1 MVSTQIRKSL
11 CVQDGHTGTVAASGA
26 SSKTMARRTL
36 TVVDLFSGAGGMS
49 AGFARRPGFQIV
61 GAVDIEQGKP
71 CEGPGATAC
80 NSSYS
85 LNTGV
90 VPVAEDLF
98 TLSPEA
104 LRAEIR
110 RRTGIDLKPGSLGV
124 LSACPPC
131 TDFSRAK
138 PTNHLVDGGRNSLTG
153 RVGEF
158 IAYFRPR
165 HVVMENAREFLQGKF
180 GHHSEALIVRLR
192 EAGYDVKADIRFLT
206 DYGLPQIRE
215 RALVVASR
223 VGEARALD
231 DLWDGLTVAPTA
243 VTVRSA
249 LSRLSVWSADHGG
262 DDEADVAPGLR
273 PDVLRRLRAVP
284 HDGGSWTDV
293 ARMPGGLDLL
303 TPAIRHR
310 WAIKDLGSHPDVYG
324 RMWWDRPAPTVKREC
339 SHVGNGRYVHPTA
352 DRLLTLR
359 EMASLQGFPFDYRFA
374 GALASRYRQ
383 VGDAVP
389 PVVSYQVSALVQWA
403 ETGIRPSTDQFI
415 LPNSVLSASD
425 VISAPR
431 QVRRGRRIEPSPLLF
446 APVPAE

>member
-1 MVSTQIRKSL
+1 
-11 CVQDGHTGTVAASGA
+11 
-26 SSKTMARRTL
+26 MAMRTL

-49 AGFARRPGFQIV
+49 AGFARRPGFRIV
-61 GAVDIEQGKP
+61 GSVDIEQGKP

-80 NSSYS
+80 NSSYA

-98 TLSPEA
+98 TLTPEA
-104 LRAEIR
+104 LRSEIR
-110 RRTGIDLKPGSLGV
+110 RRTGVDLKPGSLGV

-180 GHHSEALIVRLR
+180 AHHSEALITRLR
-192 EAGYDVKADIRFLT
+192 EAGYEVNADIRFLT
-206 DYGLPQIRE
+206 DFGLPQIRE
-215 RALVVASR
+215 RALVIASR
-223 VGEARALD
+223 VGEARSLD
-231 DLWDGLTVAPTA
+231 DLWDGLTVAPDA
-243 VTVRSA
+243 LTVRSA
-249 LSRLSVWSADHGG
+249 LSRLDAWNVDREGR
-262 DDEADVAPGLR
+262 DDADVAPGLR
-273 PDVLRRLRAVP
+273 PDVLRRLQAVP

-293 ARMPGGLDLL
+293 ARRPGGLELL

-359 EMASLQGFPFDYRFA
+359 EMASLNGFPFDYRFA

-389 PVVSYQVSALVQWA
+389 PVISYQVSALVQWA
-403 ETGIRPSTDQFI
+403 ETGVRPAPKDFV
-415 LPNSVLSASD
+415 LPASVLMASD
-425 VISAPR
+425 VSEAPKGFT
-431 QVRRGRRIEPSPLLF
+431 RRRRRIDPQLPLLPHV
-446 APVPAE
+446 AAE